1 MAQRMLHTCLRVQD
15 LEKSIKFYQE
25 TFGFKETR
33 RKEYPEHKF
42 TIVYLSFDGDDY
54 ELELTYN
61 YDHGP
66 YTVGDGFSHM
76 AISADDLEATHQ
88 KHIDLGYQVTDLKG
102 LPGNVPNYYFVT
114 DPDGYRVEVIRT
126 K

>member
-1 MAQRMLHTCLRVQD
+1 MAQKMLHTCLRVQD

-33 RKEYPEHKF
+33 RKEFPEHKF
-42 TIVYLSFDGDDY
+42 TICYLSFDDDDY

-66 YTVGDGFSHM
+66 YIIGDGFAHI
-76 AISADDLEATHQ
+76 AISADDLEKTHQ
-88 KHIDLGYQVTDLKG
+88 KHIDLGYEARMWVRSCRDWGELA
-102 LPGNVPNYYFVT
+102 LPASTSSTRSGA
-114 DPDGYRVEVIRT
+114 GIL
-126 K
+126 